1 LQTRAN
7 FVSEGSAIV
16 PRTKIVEQ
24 AHALER
30 EPACVAE
37 AKCAT
42 TAIWNALQ
50 RSIVGS
56 YHSRPDH
63 TMDVSMAERPVIMVV
78 DDEPAA
84 LAAMLDALTRRFGG
98 DYRIVP
104 HLSAPAALNAV
115 SRIKEDGEEI
125 ALVIAD
131 HWMPEMTGNEFLGR
145 VRSIEPM
152 AKRALLVAWGDHT
165 ASPTILQACAM
176 GQLDNYL
183 YKPWTPAE
191 VHLYPLVSEFLAE
204 WTRAHRPGMEL
215 IYVVG
220 DELSARSNEVREL
233 LNRNGVPHGFYHTT
247 SPMAKRLIEE
257 RGTDLTALPAVFLLD
272 GSVLSDPT
280 DVEIMDAIGE
290 NPRELSCDVAVVGGG
305 PAGLTA
311 AVYAGSEGLRT
322 LVIEEHVIGG
332 QAGAS
337 SLIRNYLGFPRGISG
352 AELTQRAYQQAWLF
366 GAKFVF
372 ARKATRL
379 RINGELKILTLSDG
393 REITATA
400 VIVATGAKY
409 RRLEVPDLDRFVGR
423 SVFYTTFGEAQAQ
436 FVRDLDVAVAGGGNS
451 AGQAAIH
458 LAAFAHRVTLVVRA
472 DSLESGMSD
481 YLVQQIRS
489 TPNIDVRLGTEVV
502 GAKGDELLERLA
514 IRDRADN
521 VVETIPAKLLFVLIG
536 AMPHTDWLESAVQR
550 DAKGFIVTGH
560 DVDLETW
567 PIGRKPMSF
576 ETSVPG
582 IFAAG
587 DVRLGSTKR
596 VASAVGEGAGT
607 VQNVH
612 QYMEKVQ
619 KTASQ

>member
-1 LQTRAN
+1 M
-7 FVSEGSAIV
+7 V
-16 PRTKIVEQ
+16 
-24 AHALER
+24 
-30 EPACVAE
+30 
-37 AKCAT
+37 
-42 TAIWNALQ
+42 
-50 RSIVGS
+50 
-56 YHSRPDH
+56 
-63 TMDVSMAERPVIMVV
+63 ERPVIMVV
-78 DDEPAA
+78 DDEPAV
-84 LAAMLDALTRRFGG
+84 LAALLDALTRRFGA

-115 SRIKEDGEEI
+115 SKIKEDGEEI

-131 HWMPEMTGNEFLGR
+131 HWMPEMTGNDFLGR

-215 IYVVG
+215 IHVVG
-220 DELSARSNEVREL
+220 DELSARSNEMREL
-233 LNRNGVPHGFYHTT
+233 LSRNGVPYGFHHTT
-247 SPMAKRLIEE
+247 SPMAKRLREE

-272 GSVLSDPT
+272 GSVLADPT
-280 DVEIMDAIGE
+280 DVELMDAIGE

-322 LVIEEHVIGG
+322 LVIEGHVIGG

-379 RINGELKILTLSDG
+379 RINGALKILTLSDG
-393 REITATA
+393 REITATV
-400 VIVATGAKY
+400 VIVATGAEY
-409 RRLEVPDLDRFVGR
+409 RRLEVPDLDRFVGK
-423 SVFYTTFGEAQAQ
+423 SIFYTTFGEAQ

-458 LAAFAHRVTLVVRA
+458 LAAFAHRITLVVRA

-489 TPNIDVRLGTEVV
+489 TPNIEVRLRTEVV
-502 GAKGDELLERLA
+502 GAEGDELLERLA
-514 IRDRADN
+514 VRDRAGN

-536 AMPHTDWLESAVQR
+536 ATPHTGWLENAVQR

-560 DVDLETW
+560 DVDLRTW
-567 PIGRKPMSF
+567 PIGRTPMSF

-587 DVRLGSTKR
+587 DVRLGSIKR
-596 VASAVGEGAGT
+596 LASAVGEGAGT
-607 VQNVH
+607 VHDVH
-612 QYMEKVQ
+612 RYMDEAK
-619 KTASQ
+619 KAASR